1 MNHLNYLLST
11 IFIFNYNYSD
21 LLFLINYKIQDFEN
35 TYFFYLRIYL
45 FNKMILLMNVYNKL
59 GIILFHQKLISQKI
73 TNNII
78 IHILIILKIKLYEI
92 D

>member
-1 MNHLNYLLST
+1 
-11 IFIFNYNYSD
+11 
-21 LLFLINYKIQDFEN
+21 
-35 TYFFYLRIYL
+35 
-45 FNKMILLMNVYNKL
+45 MILLMNVYNKL